1 MAHARVLDALEGE
14 LAALGL
20 PVRREGTGPV
30 NLVAGSGPGGIWLV
44 AHSDSV
50 RGAPGAADDGFGLG
64 VALEAART
72 LRDVR
77 DLHVLVTDGEEA
89 GLLGAK
95 AHVVA
100 AGRTPRLVLN
110 LEARGATGPVYMF
123 QVSGAPGPLLDAWR
137 AAGCTAQT
145 SSLAAWVYRL
155 LPNDTDFT
163 VLRRANWTGYDF
175 ALLHDS
181 WRYHTPDDVPEGLS
195 AASVQQAGDCVV
207 GLVRAWSG
215 KATPTAG
222 PVDRA
227 WEQLPIGL
235 FELPLPAV
243 RAIAAF
249 VLLVTHLRA
258 GRPSPAGYL
267 AWFLSFFGALT
278 VGAGITLGLGSI
290 GAWTRPAE
298 MQHPHAWYAAVILG
312 AILAGGGAWR
322 LVGRWAGPAVGWHRL
337 VATLSGLTGL
347 LLPEV
352 GYVLL
357 PGGLAAAAAARG
369 RPGLAAPAAWVAGV
383 FVAPVLFAVPEA
395 LTSRMSVAIAL
406 LPIGLLAWAAPSAA
420 PQLVEDRVDDTLPPR
435 ADPHR

>member
-195 AASVQQAGDCVV
+195 AASVQQAGDCVEI
-207 GLVRAWSG
+207 GRAH
-215 KATPTAG
+215 
-222 PVDRA
+222 V
-227 WEQLPIGL
+227 
-235 FELPLPAV
+235 
-243 RAIAAF
+243 
-249 VLLVTHLRA
+249 
-258 GRPSPAGYL
+258 
-267 AWFLSFFGALT
+267 
-278 VGAGITLGLGSI
+278 
-290 GAWTRPAE
+290 
-298 MQHPHAWYAAVILG
+298 
-312 AILAGGGAWR
+312 
-322 LVGRWAGPAVGWHRL
+322 
-337 VATLSGLTGL
+337 
-347 LLPEV
+347 
-352 GYVLL
+352 
-357 PGGLAAAAAARG
+357 
-369 RPGLAAPAAWVAGV
+369 
-383 FVAPVLFAVPEA
+383 
-395 LTSRMSVAIAL
+395 
-406 LPIGLLAWAAPSAA
+406 
-420 PQLVEDRVDDTLPPR
+420 
-435 ADPHR
+435 